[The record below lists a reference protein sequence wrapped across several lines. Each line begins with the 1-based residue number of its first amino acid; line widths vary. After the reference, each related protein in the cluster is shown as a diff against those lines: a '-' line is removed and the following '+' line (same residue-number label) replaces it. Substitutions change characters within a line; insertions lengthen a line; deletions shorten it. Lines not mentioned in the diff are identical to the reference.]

1 MPIVD
6 HFQMPD
12 REGYPATGS
21 IRKFELLNHR
31 PPVPIIALSAHVLP
45 KFRDKADLA
54 GMSEYITKPI
64 NREELLQTILRLTTP
79 DLLPRAGL
87 S

>member
-6 HFQMPD
+6 HFQLKDMD
-12 REGYPATGS
+12 GYPATGS

-31 PPVPIIALSAHVLP
+31 PPVPIIALSARVLP
-45 KFRDKADLA
+45 EFRDKAHLA
-54 GMSEYITKPI
+54 GLSEYITKPI
-64 NREELLQTILRLTTP
+64 NREELLQTILRLTKP
-79 DLLPRAGL
+79 DLLPRVGL